1 MAEHPCKICK
11 QIRYFLLV
19 AAPLLII
26 IGTRPDVAV
35 PTIPVETIFTNFIAI
50 AFVAVLAFRIYTD
63 YFKNKK

>member
-1 MAEHPCKICK
+1 MADQPCKICK

-35 PTIPVETIFTNFIAI
+35 PTIPIENLFTNYIADGFI
-50 AFVAVLAFRIYTD
+50 AVLAFRIYTD